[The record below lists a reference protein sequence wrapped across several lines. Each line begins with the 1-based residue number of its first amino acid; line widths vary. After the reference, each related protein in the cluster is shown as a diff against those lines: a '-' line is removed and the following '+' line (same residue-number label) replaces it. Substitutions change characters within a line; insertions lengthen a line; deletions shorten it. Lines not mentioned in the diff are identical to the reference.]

1 MEESDRGARSH
12 ALSKD
17 DYDEEGRGEYTR
29 DDFIV
34 NNDGGEPGV
43 FARKTST
50 SRVILSVMAVRDDE
64 E

>member
-1 MEESDRGARSH
+1 MERGLLT
-12 ALSKD
+12 LSPKTIAT
-17 DYDEEGRGEYTR
+17 RREYVR

-43 FARKTST
+43 FARKTPT